1 MLTLIY
7 CTLTT
12 EWNFEFFHTWL
23 FLGDVPKSTRHINY
37 YHIVCCWRH
46 TLYYLFVS
54 LESRFFTNKSAAR
67 LVSATE
73 LVWENLKKYFFIAP
87 CPKTIQVV
95 GLNDQIFFFLFFLY
109 FSLESLLYVSFYQC
123 VCEAARTAQNA
134 PKTQNFRFLGYRFL
148 KMKFSTMSLC
158 VWVLSLSL
166 ALTTYLRVF
175 NHILNSSLFF
185 SSSFPK

>member
-46 TLYYLFVS
+46 TLYYLFFS

-95 GLNDQIFFFLFFLY
+95 GLNDQIFFFLFFFI
-109 FSLESLLYVSFYQC
+109 FSRESTLCLFLPVC

-158 VWVLSLSL
+158 VCVGSL
-166 ALTTYLRVF
+166 AISRSHYLF
-175 NHILNSSLFF
+175 ACI
-185 SSSFPK
+185 